1 MGSKEYGV
9 FLPIGNGGW
18 LISDTAPHA
27 EATYEQNKNTAVLA
41 EEAGM
46 DFAMAMAKWR
56 GFGGTTDHW
65 GRTLESI
72 TMMAGIAEATSTID
86 IWATVH
92 ANLQNPAIAAKMF
105 TTLEHIAPGRVGMNI
120 VSGSYAAEFEQMG
133 MWDAAMTK
141 DERYRMVDE
150 WITAI
155 KALWNDGRVDMDG
168 EFFSLTDCESRPQPS
183 TTPTLISAGR
193 SEPGRAFQAKHC
205 DGAFL
210 GADSP
215 EELRDL
221 SRDVHERA
229 ASFDRECK
237 TYAMLT
243 VVMDET
249 DAIAEQRAEA
259 YGEGVDREALTAM
272 AMSWGMPHDRALS
285 WTAEAKGHAAFQTP
299 FVAGSR
305 DTVVEKI
312 ETIVNKAELDGLML
326 IFPDYERELPIFGA
340 EALPLLR
347 GKDVPA

>member
-1 MGSKEYGV
+1 MSSKEYGV

-18 LISDTAPHA
+18 LISDTAPHPQ
-27 EATYEQNKNTAVLA
+27 ATYEENKNIATLA
-41 EEAGM
+41 EDCGM

-72 TMMAGIAEATSTID
+72 TMMAGIAEATSSIN

-133 MWDAAMTK
+133 MWDAEMTK

-155 KALWNDGRVDMDG
+155 KLLWADGRVDMDG
-168 EFFSLTDCESRPQPS
+168 EFFSLDDCESRPQPTS
-183 TTPTLISAGR
+183 APTLISAGR

-210 GADSP
+210 SGDTL
-215 EELRDL
+215 EDLRDL

-229 ASFDRECK
+229 AANDRECK

-259 YGEGVDREALTAM
+259 YGEGVDREALTNM
-272 AMSWGMPHDRALS
+272 AMSWGMPRDRALN
-285 WTAEAKGHAAFQTP
+285 WTQDAKGQAAFQTP

-312 ETIVNKAELDGLML
+312 DALVETAELDGLML

-340 EALPLLR
+340 EALPLL
-347 GKDVPA
+347 KNQDVSA